1 MLNNMGTDYSIELAK
16 INLKLCIFNMI
27 SILFIQVSREQ
38 RTKIHPI
45 YVSGKLVFFPIFYI
59 CFSKVSIKSRY
70 YFYIYVLYIWLKIV
84 RED

>member
-27 SILFIQVSREQ
+27 SIIYIQVSREQ

-45 YVSGKLVFFPIFYI
+45 YVSGELVFFPIFYI
-59 CFSKVSIKSRY
+59 SVFPKFPSRVDII
-70 YFYIYVLYIWLKIV
+70 FIFMFCIF
-84 RED
+84 D